1 MTILLEIV
9 HIGVCLFLIGVVL
22 LQSGKGADLA
32 GAFGSGGS
40 QTALGARG
48 AATVLTKA
56 TTVFAILFML
66 TSLGLALLGS
76 RQGGSVLESSPLPAE
91 APAAP
96 GSAAPNAVPGAAPAG
111 GETGTA
117 APSSAPAQGAKAP
130 APASGSQKPN

>member
-1 MTILLEIV
+1 MTILLELV
-9 HIGVCLFLIGVVL
+9 HIGVCLFLIVVVL

-56 TTVFAILFML
+56 TSIFAILFML

-76 RQGGSVLESSPLPAE
+76 RRGGSVLESAPVPAG
-91 APAAP
+91 APASP
-96 GSAAPNAVPGAAPAG
+96 GSAAPVTAPQPAPGSQQPGSAVPSNP
-111 GETGTA
+111 
-117 APSSAPAQGAKAP
+117 PAQDSKAP
-130 APASGSQKPN
+130 APVGGSEKPR